1 MPTKTPDNKAKI
13 AQYLTEKATLKQN
26 VYDRT
31 LAAFEQLK
39 ESLKELSETLAN
51 SMQVTDKRVLPE
63 YKDFGKFAAQ
73 IQVSGDLLICSMH
86 TNIFEFNREHKIW
99 EIPYVKNEPLNS
111 YCGIINIYNFLTDS
125 FRYNRLNDLGYLIA
139 RIFINRNDHFFVEGK
154 RQASFQYKNF
164 GKLSVSKELLGQVME
179 RAITYAV
186 QFDLLV
192 PPYDN
197 VKITSVEQM
206 SAKITRSMQ
215 QTGKRL
221 GFQFNSDD
229 VLESEN
235 PKILNK
241 K

>member
-1 MPTKTPDNKAKI
+1 MSTNNARQKI
-13 AQYLTEKATLKQN
+13 VQYLTEKATLKQH

-31 LAAFEQLK
+31 LTAFVMLK
-39 ESLKELSETLAN
+39 EAMIELTGSLGNAMDVS
-51 SMQVTDKRVLPE
+51 DKRVIPE

-73 IQVSGDLLICSMH
+73 MQVSGDLLICAMH
-86 TNIFEFNREHKIW
+86 TNIFEFDREHKIW
-99 EIPYVKNEPLNS
+99 ETPYVKDDPLNS
-111 YCGIINIYNFLTDS
+111 YCGIINVYNFLTDS
-125 FRYNRLNDLGYLIA
+125 FRYNRVNDLGYLIA

-154 RQASFQYKNF
+154 RQTGFQYKSF
-164 GKLSVSKELLGQVME
+164 GKLEISKELFIQVME

-229 VLESEN
+229 VLEDEN
-235 PKILNK
+235 HKILNK
-241 K
+241 KS